1 MGRRARPPG
10 APPPP
15 RGRGGGGGR
24 PPPPPHGSVPETG
37 AAPRPTDPAEAFL
50 ACYHSTLVTAFAGT
64 LARIAS
70 DEAGAGPVRA
80 GDAAAV
86 AGRTPIESE
95 AAL

>member
-1 MGRRARPPG
+1 M
-10 APPPP
+10 
-15 RGRGGGGGR
+15 
-24 PPPPPHGSVPETG
+24 PETG